1 MGPNPIGYAA
11 IWHAVFMSGPAA
23 RACNRDVMG
32 MIASVRNGFGL
43 PTSGAV
49 TALVS
54 AVIVL
59 VPAVVEGIRQLD
71 IVIVIPTNCRSCGVA
86 VGN

>member
-1 MGPNPIGYAA
+1 
-11 IWHAVFMSGPAA
+11 MSGPATI
-23 RACNRDVMG
+23 RRNRDIVG
-32 MIASVRNGFGL
+32 MIASERDGFSL
-43 PTSGAV
+43 PPSGAV

-59 VPAVVEGIRQLD
+59 VPVVADGIRQLD